1 MTEACLGVQ
10 KYLLKVSCFFN
21 CFSVF
26 IKIKNIKFIS
36 KTNPNNSRRKEA
48 RALKF
53 WLRLV
58 WDFRNICWKF
68 RIFSIVY
75 SVFIKV
81 RKITWKY
88 RKIYRSSRPKI
99 NKSTTKQPTTLKCAL
114 WVFHILKFV
123 YPNFGTFSMV
133 SPYFIKWH
141 PFIKPFKFKEY
152 FFHYLFFKFLVLLCF
167 STFFQSTFD

>member
-1 MTEACLGVQ
+1 M
-10 KYLLKVSCFFN
+10 LKVSCFFN

-58 WDFRNICWKF
+58 CDFRNICWKF

-99 NKSTTKQPTTLKCAL
+99 NNSRTKQPTTLKCSVL
-114 WVFHILKFV
+114 CEF
-123 YPNFGTFSMV
+123 
-133 SPYFIKWH
+133 FIYWN
-141 PFIKPFKFKEY
+141 
-152 FFHYLFFKFLVLLCF
+152 LFTQTLVLFDCLP
-167 STFFQSTFD
+167 TVAMFFDYLPKHID

>member
-58 WDFRNICWKF
+58 CDFRNICWKF

-99 NKSTTKQPTTLKCAL
+99 NNSRTKQPTTLKCSL

-123 YPNFGTFSMV
+123 YPNFGTFSIV
-133 SPYFIKWH
+133 YQ
-141 PFIKPFKFKEY
+141 
-152 FFHYLFFKFLVLLCF
+152 LLLCF
-167 STFFQSTFD
+167 STIFQSTLTKQYKTGLTGGKMILI

>member
-1 MTEACLGVQ
+1 M
-10 KYLLKVSCFFN
+10 LKVSCFFN

-123 YPNFGTFSMV
+123 YPNFGTFSIV
-133 SPYFIKWH
+133 YQ
-141 PFIKPFKFKEY
+141 
-152 FFHYLFFKFLVLLCF
+152 LLLCF
-167 STFFQSTFD
+167 STIFQSTLTKQYKTGLTGGKKILI

>member
-1 MTEACLGVQ
+1 M
-10 KYLLKVSCFFN
+10 LKVSCFFN

-88 RKIYRSSRPKI
+88 RKIYRSSCPKI

-123 YPNFGTFSMV
+123 YPNFGTFSIV
-133 SPYFIKWH
+133 YQ
-141 PFIKPFKFKEY
+141 
-152 FFHYLFFKFLVLLCF
+152 LLLCF
-167 STFFQSTFD
+167 STIFQSTLTKQYKTGLTGGKKILI